1 MLMATGKSG
10 ITIDAVSRGQ
20 MQAVVTEVAT
30 LLAQA
35 IVRDGEGATKF
46 ITIKVEGGKDEAECK
61 KIGYAIAHSPLVK
74 TAFFASDPNLGR
86 ILAAIG
92 YAGVGDLNVDV
103 LQLYLDDV
111 LVAEDGGR
119 AASYKEE
126 DGQRVMKQS
135 DITIRV
141 VLNRGVV
148 NATLWTCDFSYDYV
162 KINAS
167 YRS

>member
-1 MLMATGKSG
+1 
-10 ITIDAVSRGQ
+10 
-20 MQAVVTEVAT
+20 
-30 LLAQA
+30 
-35 IVRDGEGATKF
+35 
-46 ITIKVEGGKDEAECK
+46 
-61 KIGYAIAHSPLVK
+61 VK

-92 YAGVGDLNVDV
+92 YAGVDDLDV
-103 LQLYLDDV
+103 EKLKLYLDEV
-111 LVAEDGGR
+111 LVAENGGR
-119 AASYKEE
+119 AVSYQEE